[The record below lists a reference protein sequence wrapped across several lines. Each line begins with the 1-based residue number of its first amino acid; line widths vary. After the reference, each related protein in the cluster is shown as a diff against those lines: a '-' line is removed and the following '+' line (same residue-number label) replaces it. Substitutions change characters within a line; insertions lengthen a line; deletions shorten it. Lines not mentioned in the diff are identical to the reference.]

1 MSSLLLVP
9 LLALQGSTVD
19 WQAQWQQC
27 RNEPAPLVRLACYD
41 TLGLRQE
48 QSSDPGRA
56 EAWREIQQLESAREG
71 QSAPFMLTERGET
84 LTLTRPALRGA
95 TLSIACASSITRIRV
110 RLDIPWQGE
119 VQGEV
124 DGKPAS
130 ASWFVRDGG
139 YLLEFGRGLP
149 AIDELKR
156 WSAGRELILRGEG
169 AQLRVDLT
177 GLGAALAPLRQ
188 QCRW

>member
-1 MSSLLLVP
+1 M
-9 LLALQGSTVD
+9 
-19 WQAQWQQC
+19 
-27 RNEPAPLVRLACYD
+27 
-41 TLGLRQE
+41 
-48 QSSDPGRA
+48 
-56 EAWREIQQLESAREG
+56 
-71 QSAPFMLTERGET
+71 
-84 LTLTRPALRGA
+84 RGA

-110 RLDIPWQGE
+110 RLDTPWQGE